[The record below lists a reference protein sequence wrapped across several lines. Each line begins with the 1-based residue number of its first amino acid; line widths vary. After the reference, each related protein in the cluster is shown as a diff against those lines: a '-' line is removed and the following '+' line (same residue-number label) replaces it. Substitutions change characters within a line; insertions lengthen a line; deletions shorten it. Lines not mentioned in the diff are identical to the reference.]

1 MSRIVLVNQSST
13 PDDAGSGNAQLF
25 VEGKELFRQVGTSSS
40 VKVADQDMITTNSTF
55 TNHLSAPSVSAINTC
70 KAWFNWSDGSQ
81 DYHTSHNM
89 SSSTDNGTGQ
99 YTFTFARPMANANYC
114 VAIGSSRNGNSGN
127 AANSLDFHSTATTN
141 FQIRSGNDN
150 GTMVNHEKICAAIFD
165 TA

>member
-1 MSRIVLVNQSST
+1 MSQLNTNIIKGIQNNDHVVIKTNNTTRIT
-13 PDDAGSGNAQLF
+13 IASGGDVSLPTTTC
-25 VEGKELFRQVGTSSS
+25 TS
-40 VKVADQDMITTNSTF
+40 
-55 TNHLSAPSVSAINTC
+55 LSAPSVSAINTC
-70 KAWFNWSDGSQ
+70 KAWFNWSHGNGS
-81 DYHTSHNM
+81 YHTSHNM

-141 FQIRSGNDN
+141 FQIRSGND
-150 GTMVNHEKICAAIFD
+150 GGSMVNHENVCAAIFD

>member
-25 VEGKELFRQVGTSSS
+25 IEGNELYQQVGTSSS

-55 TNHLSAPSVSAINTC
+55 TSPLSTPSVSAVNTC
-70 KAWFNWSDGSQ
+70 KAWFNWSHSGGDFHRSF
-81 DYHTSHNM
+81 NM

-114 VAIGSSRNGNSGN
+114 VAIGSSRNGTSGN
-127 AANSLDFHSTATTN
+127 AANSLDFHSTTTTN
-141 FQIRSGNDN
+141 FQIRSGND
-150 GTMVNHEKICAAIFD
+150 GGSMANHENVCAAIFD